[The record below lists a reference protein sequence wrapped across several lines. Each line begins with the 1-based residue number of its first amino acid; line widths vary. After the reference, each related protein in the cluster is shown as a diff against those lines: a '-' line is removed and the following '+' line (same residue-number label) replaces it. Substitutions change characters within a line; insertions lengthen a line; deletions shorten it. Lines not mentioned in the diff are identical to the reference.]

1 MARDTP
7 TQPGGMRRFDE
18 LVAMR
23 NVFGN
28 DEVLLEEVVRNMSNR
43 DANIV
48 FRRVAKS
55 FDVTNAL
62 NRELL
67 AINQVLQ
74 YWLGGQYQVIFIIA
88 TNPPL
93 ISGKV
98 YETIQATSG
107 LLRTGSNATFAS
119 SSIDIKATVAKGGV
133 ITGGRFQAFCQLS
146 KTLVVQTRVT

>member
-7 TQPGGMRRFDE
+7 TKPGGMRRFDE

-28 DEVLLEEVVRNMSNR
+28 DEVLLEEVIRHMSNR

-62 NRELL
+62 NRELM
-67 AINQVLQ
+67 AINQVL
-74 YWLGGQYQVIFIIA
+74 
-88 TNPPL
+88 
-93 ISGKV
+93 
-98 YETIQATSG
+98 
-107 LLRTGSNATFAS
+107 
-119 SSIDIKATVAKGGV
+119 
-133 ITGGRFQAFCQLS
+133 
-146 KTLVVQTRVT
+146 